1 MEAYSSEPLT
11 GANIFTSHMWNGEEY
26 RMLASMRSCVSVL
39 DKVANRIVDRQQ
51 SQKHCIARESN
62 ATDQIENLIL

>member
-1 MEAYSSEPLT
+1 
-11 GANIFTSHMWNGEEY
+11 
-26 RMLASMRSCVSVL
+26 MLASMRSCVSVL